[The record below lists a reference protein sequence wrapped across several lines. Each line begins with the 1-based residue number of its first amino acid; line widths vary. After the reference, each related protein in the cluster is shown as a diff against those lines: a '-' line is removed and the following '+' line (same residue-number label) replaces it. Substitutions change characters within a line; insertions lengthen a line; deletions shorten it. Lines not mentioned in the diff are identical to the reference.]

1 MTEQKSRRGLRI
13 AAILCGVAALA
24 VLMLHM
30 AGVFTPDRIGPGRVP
45 DATLPAPPDK
55 VGRAVVETATEFY
68 EAVGTVRPMQETQV
82 ESQVQGRIVEVL
94 VRPGDRVK
102 TGDRLVVLD
111 SRELRSRLD
120 RAKQGLLS
128 ARARRSQAMQAIHA
142 ARAVYAQA
150 ESAYQRIQTYFKSEA
165 ATQQQ
170 LEEAESAF
178 LQARAGLEQAEDGL
192 KEADAGVRQAEKVVE
207 ESTIALGYKE
217 IQATAD
223 GEVGQRL
230 VEPGDMAFPGKP
242 LMVLQ
247 TRGALR
253 LEALVPEGSIRHMNI
268 NESFEVVIDALD
280 QTLSGRLAEVVPA
293 ADPRTRSF
301 LVKVDLPRAEGLYPG
316 MFGRL
321 LVPVGEVR
329 VVWIP
334 EAALRRVGQLEM
346 VTAKSGDQ
354 WRDIYVTAG
363 RSFKDRVE
371 ILSGL
376 NGDETVVIRGETG

>member
-1 MTEQKSRRGLRI
+1 MTEPKQRRGLRMVT
-13 AAILCGVAALA
+13 ILLGACGLA
-24 VLMLHM
+24 VLMLYM
-30 AGVFTPDRIGPGRVP
+30 SGAFNTGTIAPGEVADTARPVTPKDTV
-45 DATLPAPPDK
+45 
-55 VGRAVVETATEFY
+55 RAETEVAAESY

-82 ESQVQGRIVEVL
+82 ASQVQGRIVTVL

-111 SRELRSRLD
+111 ARELQARLD

-128 ARARRSQAMQAIHA
+128 AQARRSQAMQAIHA
-142 ARAVYAQA
+142 ARAVYVKA
-150 ESAYQRIQTYFKSEA
+150 ESAYQRVQTYFKSEA

-170 LEEAESAF
+170 LEEAEAAF
-178 LQARAGLEQAEDGL
+178 LQARAGLQQAEDGF
-192 KEADAGVRQAEKVVE
+192 KDAEAGAKQAEKLVE
-207 ESTIALGYKE
+207 EAGIALGYKE
-217 IQATAD
+217 IRATAD

-242 LMVLQ
+242 LVVLQ

-253 LEALVPEGSIRHMNI
+253 LEALVPEGFIGRLKI
-268 NESFEVVIDALD
+268 GDPYDVIIDALD
-280 QTLSGRLAEVVPA
+280 QTLAGRLAELVPA

-301 LVKVDLPRAEGLYPG
+301 LVKVDLPEVEGLYPG

-321 LVPVGEVR
+321 MVPVGTVS

-346 VTAKSGDQ
+346 VTARIGNE
-354 WRDIYVTAG
+354 WRDIYVKAG
-363 RSFKDRVE
+363 RTAEGRVE

-376 NGDETVVIRGETG
+376 AGGEVLAVGGAE

>member
-1 MTEQKSRRGLRI
+1 MVT
-13 AAILCGVAALA
+13 ILLGACGLA
-24 VLMLHM
+24 VLMLYM
-30 AGVFTPDRIGPGRVP
+30 SGAFNTGTIAPGEVADTARPVTPKDTV
-45 DATLPAPPDK
+45 
-55 VGRAVVETATEFY
+55 RAETEVAAESY

-82 ESQVQGRIVEVL
+82 ASQVQGRIVTVL

-111 SRELRSRLD
+111 ARELQARLD

-128 ARARRSQAMQAIHA
+128 AQARRSQAMQAIHA
-142 ARAVYAQA
+142 ARAVYVKA
-150 ESAYQRIQTYFKSEA
+150 ESAYQRVQTYFKSEA

-170 LEEAESAF
+170 LEEAEAAF
-178 LQARAGLEQAEDGL
+178 LQARAGLQQAEDGF
-192 KEADAGVRQAEKVVE
+192 KDAEAGAKQAEKLVE
-207 ESTIALGYKE
+207 EAGIALGYKE
-217 IQATAD
+217 IRATAD

-242 LMVLQ
+242 LVVLQ

-253 LEALVPEGSIRHMNI
+253 LEALVPEGFIGRLKI
-268 NESFEVVIDALD
+268 GDPYDVIIDALD
-280 QTLSGRLAEVVPA
+280 QTLAGRLAELVPA

-301 LVKVDLPRAEGLYPG
+301 LVKVDLPEVEGLYPG

-321 LVPVGEVR
+321 MVPVGTVS

-346 VTAKSGDQ
+346 VTARIGNE
-354 WRDIYVTAG
+354 WRDIYVKAG
-363 RSFKDRVE
+363 RTAEGRVE

-376 NGDETVVIRGETG
+376 AGGEVLAVGGAE

>member
-1 MTEQKSRRGLRI
+1 MTEQKQNRGIRI
-13 AAILCGVAALA
+13 AGILFGVCALGA
-24 VLMLHM
+24 LMVYM
-30 AGVFTPDRIGPGRVP
+30 SGMFTTGRIGPGQVP
-45 DATLPAPPDK
+45 DADRSVAPK
-55 VGRAVVETATEFY
+55 KTVQAETATATEFY

-82 ESQVQGRIVEVL
+82 ASQVQGRIVTVL
-94 VRPGDRVK
+94 VRPGDRVRS
-102 TGDRLVVLD
+102 GDRLVILD
-111 SRELRSRLD
+111 SRELQARLD

-128 ARARRSQAMQAIHA
+128 AEARRSQAMQAIHA
-142 ARAVYAQA
+142 ARAVYAKA
-150 ESAYQRIQTYFKSEA
+150 ESAYQRVETYFKSEA

-170 LEEAESAF
+170 LEEAEAAF
-178 LQARAGLEQAEDGL
+178 LQAMAGLQQAEDGL
-192 KEADAGVRQAEKVVE
+192 KDAEAGVKQAEKLVE
-207 ESTIALGYKE
+207 ESRIALGYKE

-242 LMVLQ
+242 LVILQ

-253 LEALVPEGSIRHMNI
+253 LEALVPEGFIGHLKI
-268 NESFEVVIDALD
+268 GKTYAVVIDALD
-280 QTLSGRLAEVVPA
+280 QILQGRLAEVVPA

-301 LVKVDLPRAEGLYPG
+301 LVKVDLQEVKDLYPG

-321 LVPVGEVR
+321 MVPVGTVS

-346 VTAKSGDQ
+346 VTARMGDA
-354 WRDIYVTAG
+354 WRDIYVKAG
-363 RSFKDRVE
+363 RTAEGKVE

-376 NGDETVVIRGETG
+376 TGDEILAEGGGE